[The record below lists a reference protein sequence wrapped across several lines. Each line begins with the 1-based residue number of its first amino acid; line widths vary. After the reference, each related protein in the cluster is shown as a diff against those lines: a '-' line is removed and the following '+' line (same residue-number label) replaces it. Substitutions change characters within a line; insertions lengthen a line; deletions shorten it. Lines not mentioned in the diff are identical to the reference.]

1 VSENWE
7 ATLRESSPVT
17 LPVPASSPEAPDVNV
32 SSIEARVAAIEALGT
47 ADADAISAG
56 SRLSPAQFAPD
67 LVRPSQLT
75 VCHIAT
81 GGRRLVFSAR
91 GPEERMLELQTRVI
105 GHAAGAIGRSLQVYY
120 YRQFQSVHVHFL
132 PRLTSFIR

>member
-1 VSENWE
+1 MSVRSRHESPRLKHRGPP
-7 ATLRESSPVT
+7 TLT
-17 LPVPASSPEAPDVNV
+17 
-32 SSIEARVAAIEALGT
+32 G
-47 ADADAISAG
+47 ISADG
-56 SRLSPAQFAPD
+56 RLSPAQFAPD
-67 LVRPSQLT
+67 LVRPSELT

-132 PRLTSFIR
+132 PRFTSFIR